1 MATSGTFAFSPAL
14 SRMVISAFSRI
25 GVRRTEIVVEHM
37 KDAEF
42 ESNLLLCEWSN
53 QQPLLWVSELDTQV
67 LTPGT
72 QTYTLGAEVVALQLV
87 YISTTDGNGS
97 STLDR
102 PLGALSTV
110 EYHGIPN
117 KGLEGRPTSFW
128 FDRQA
133 TPQITLWPVPD
144 DAETYTLK
152 LRVVRQV
159 EDAVMAGGVQVEIP
173 YRFNTAFV
181 DGLAA
186 RLGAVYPEKAK
197 GALGPQFTQILEGRA
212 QRSWDIA
219 ATQDTES
226 VPIHVTPMMGGYWR

>member
-1 MATSGTFAFSPAL
+1 MATSGTFSFSPAL
-14 SRMVISAFSRI
+14 SRLVIAAYSRI

-53 QQPLLWVSELDTQV
+53 QQPLLWVSELDTETLV
-67 LTPGT
+67 ASTA
-72 QTYTLGAEVVALQLV
+72 TYSLGAEVVALQMV
-87 YISTTDGNGS
+87 YISTTDDDGN
-97 STLDR
+97 TTDR
-102 PLGALSTV
+102 PLGPLSTV
-110 EYHGIPN
+110 EYHAIPR
-117 KGLEGRPTSFW
+117 KLDEGFPTSYW
-128 FDRQA
+128 FDRQK
-133 TPQITLWPVPD
+133 TPQVTLWPVPD
-144 DAETYTLK
+144 DADTYTLK
-152 LRVVRQV
+152 MRVVRQV
-159 EDAVMAGGVQVEIP
+159 EDAVMAGGINVEIP

-197 GALGPQFTQILEGRA
+197 GALGPNFSQVLEGRA